1 MVGEVALDSKSWEV
15 VGRPPWVQGS
25 SRAWR
30 CRESLGKAER
40 DKGKPAKTIMRLES
54 FGKAMMVKA

>member
-15 VGRPPWVQGS
+15 VGRPPWDQGR
-25 SRAWR
+25 SRALLR
-30 CRESLGKAER
+30 GESFGKAEM

-54 FGKAMMVKA
+54 FGKEMMVKA